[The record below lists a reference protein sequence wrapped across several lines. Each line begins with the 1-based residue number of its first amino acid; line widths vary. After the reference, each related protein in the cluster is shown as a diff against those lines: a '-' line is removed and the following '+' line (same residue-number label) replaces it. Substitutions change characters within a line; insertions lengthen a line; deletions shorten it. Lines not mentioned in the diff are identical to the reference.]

1 MNKQHQSDHQARS
14 ADHLQALTRALSPSP
29 KRRFDLVLSDNDGCL
44 VNEGQTPFD
53 LESLAAIARHNAAAI
68 ANLDRPVLT
77 LCTGRPQPFAEAM
90 CRLTAN
96 LVVPCIAEHGV
107 WLYEP
112 AHNQYLLDPQIT
124 PEHARAVRLAET
136 WLHDEFARHGTTHQP
151 GKTHSVSVYHPDP
164 AFLRTLEKPIRDKF
178 ESEGWPIRVSMT
190 WYYINC
196 DLKHISKATGI
207 ERLLSMCHVDRHR
220 IAGIGDTM
228 SDLAIKDRVGTFC
241 CPANA
246 QEQLK
251 EHADIVANT
260 PEARGVVELLETLS
274 N

>member
-1 MNKQHQSDHQARS
+1 MPTPPSHP
-14 ADHLQALTRALSPSP
+14 ADALTRALSPSP
-29 KRRFDLVLSDNDGCL
+29 KRRFDLILSDNDGCL

-53 LESLAAIARHNAAAI
+53 LESLAAIAQHNAAAI

-124 PEHARAVRLAET
+124 PQHAQAVRLAET
-136 WLHDEFARHGTTHQP
+136 WLHNEFARHGTTHQP

-207 ERLLSMCHVDRHR
+207 DRLLSMCHVDKHR

-251 EHADIVANT
+251 EHADIVANA
-260 PEARGVVELLETLS
+260 PEARGVVELLQHLS
-274 N
+274 A